1 MKKTIDLHTENSS
14 RTDKKIRETLG
25 AEFELPDSV
34 KKAQAEAFR
43 QIREMAAN
51 EERRTEEMS
60 HGSSGTYN
68 YAQKDSRGNHSS
80 QNGSEQKISEKNYS
94 GQSTLSQNNSR
105 QNYSEQRR
113 SGHSHSNQNRNARRR
128 HPFLRTGGRI
138 ITGAAAAAAVFSGV
152 CIANPAWAAKIPVAG
167 SVFQE
172 IGDSLGFSGDFSGL
186 ANPVTQSTDDGQAN
200 TGTDAADTSGN
211 TASSDNKAS
220 TDTAGSSDSTNSADG
235 TSSADSTNSAD
246 STGTSS
252 DQKTSKEDASGS
264 DANAFSK
271 TADGV
276 TVTLSEVYCNDAA
289 LYLSMLVESEDP
301 FPATATL
308 PDNPE
313 TPYISVGNETF
324 LDLSYNGSVQLW
336 NVYLDGRML
345 DEHTY
350 AGVLRVDLSETT
362 TDEKGYAEYY
372 EAENA
377 FLKEHGYD
385 LDTIDFAEAAEA
397 LGMTEFNE
405 EQIAAVGGPDVKD
418 YVKEITV
425 PETFSLGLRIPQFI
439 GMLPE
444 DQQAIPEMPQEL
456 VDEFNAK
463 MAEHGLDD
471 ANYENFTEE
480 EKEIERQL
488 RNEQMNKYEEM
499 YPGVYEEGNE
509 YTDWTFD
516 GPWEFPAIQVTK
528 DHTRTITREVNLLDE
543 NGSGIQSVT
552 RTPFELIL
560 NEVNPSGNYFLVAT
574 DADGDLLPY
583 GNFGGNANT
592 FAVQDRDVS
601 KVDVYICDY
610 TEYMDELKGYY
621 WSDDYAEKKKTKTFK
636 QFLDERA
643 LMHQEVVFDE

>member
-14 RTDKKIRETLG
+14 RTDKKIKETLG
-25 AEFELPDSV
+25 AEFELPDTV
-34 KKAQAEAFR
+34 KKARAEAFR

-60 HGSSGTYN
+60 HGSSGAYSYTQEASN
-68 YAQKDSRGNHSS
+68 GNHSR
-80 QNGSEQKISEKNYS
+80 QNDSGQKISEKKLS
-94 GQSTLSQNNSR
+94 RQSTLNQNNSR
-105 QNYSEQRR
+105 QDYSEQKR
-113 SGHSHSNQNRNARRR
+113 SGRPHSNQKRNARRR
-128 HPFLRTGGRI
+128 HPFLRTGGKI

-152 CIANPAWAAKIPVAG
+152 CIANPAWAAKIPVVG

-186 ANPVTQSTDDGQAN
+186 AKPVTQSTDDGQAN
-200 TGTDAADTSGN
+200 TGTDAANTSG
-211 TASSDNKAS
+211 NKAS
-220 TDTAGSSDSTNSADG
+220 TDTTGSADSAASADG
-235 TSSADSTNSAD
+235 TNSAD

-264 DANAFSK
+264 NAFSK

-301 FPATATL
+301 FPDTATL
-308 PDNPE
+308 QDSPE
-313 TPYISVGNETF
+313 TPFISLGNESTV
-324 LDLSYNGSVQLW
+324 DVSYNSPFPIF
-336 NVYLDGRML
+336 NSYLDGKML

-350 AGVLRVDLSETT
+350 AGVLRIDLSDTT
-362 TDEKGYAEYY
+362 YDEEGNAKYY
-372 EAENA
+372 DARNA
-377 FLKEHGYD
+377 FLEENGIELGAMTFD
-385 LDTIDFAEAAEA
+385 EAAAA
-397 LGMTEFNE
+397 LGMTEFSDG
-405 EQIAAVGGPDVKD
+405 QIAAIGGPDIND
-418 YVKEITV
+418 YLKEITV
-425 PETFSLGLRIPQFI
+425 PETFTLDLKISKII
-439 GMLPE
+439 GDLPA
-444 DQQAIPEMPQEL
+444 DQQSIPEIPQEL

-463 MAEHGLDD
+463 MAEHGLDE

-488 RNEQMNKYEEM
+488 RNEQMNKYDEM
-499 YPGVYEEGNE
+499 YPGLHDEGNP
-509 YTDWTFD
+509 YSNWAFN
-516 GPWEFPAIQVTK
+516 GPWDFSSVQVTK
-528 DHTRTITREVNLLDE
+528 DHTKTITKEVNLLDE

-560 NEVNPSGNYFLVAT
+560 NEVNPDVDYFLVAT

-583 GNFGGNANT
+583 GNFGGNTNT
-592 FAVQDRDVS
+592 YAIQDRDVS

-610 TEYMDELKGYY
+610 VEYMDELKGYY

-643 LMHQEVVFDE
+643 LMHQEVIFDE